1 MFPRLGAQL
10 ILTTAAVLLSASPAE
25 AENALTARQV
35 VERIK
40 SRLGVPWEAKTIDTF
55 KAGDP
60 DAKVTGI
67 ATTFLATQSVLER
80 AAARGLNLI
89 ITHEPTFYN
98 HRDETRQLEGDPIY
112 EAKRRFIERH
122 GLVVWRF
129 HDHWHRRRPD
139 GILEGVVRKLGW
151 QDYQRKDEPRL
162 FTIPETTA
170 GRLTETLRLAYGR
183 AAIRLVG
190 DPGMKCTRVAVAPG
204 AAGSKTHIAALRRDD
219 VEVLIVG
226 EAREWETVEYVRD
239 AAAQGKRKA
248 LILLGHVISEEPGME
263 NCARWLRTFI
273 TEVPVEFI
281 PAGDPFWQP

>member
-1 MFPRLGAQL
+1 MFARVGVRP
-10 ILTTAAVLLSASPAE
+10 ILTTAAILLAASPA
-25 AENALTARQV
+25 AAGNALTARQV
-35 VERIK
+35 IERIK
-40 SRLGVPWEAKTIDTF
+40 DRLGVAWSADTVDTF
-55 KAGDP
+55 KAGSP
-60 DAKVTGI
+60 DTKVTGV
-67 ATTFLATQSVLER
+67 AVTFLATHSVLER

-98 HRDETRQLEGDPIY
+98 HRDETRQLEGDPVY
-112 EAKRRFIERH
+112 EAKRRFIEKH

-151 QDYQRKDEPRL
+151 QDYQRRDEPRL
-162 FTIPETTA
+162 FTIPETTV
-170 GRLTETLRLAYGR
+170 GRLAETLRLAYGR
-183 AAIRLVG
+183 AAIRVVG
-190 DPGMKCTRVAVAPG
+190 DPGMKCSRVALAPG
-204 AAGSKTHIAALRRDD
+204 AAGSRTHIRALRRDD

-263 NCARWLRTFI
+263 NCARWLRGFI
-273 TEVPVEFI
+273 TEAPVEFV

>member
-1 MFPRLGAQL
+1 MIPKRVSFASL
-10 ILTTAAVLLSASPAE
+10 AAAALLSTFPAA
-25 AENALTARQV
+25 AEDSLTARQV

-40 SRLGVPWEAKTIDTF
+40 SHLGVAWEAKTIDTF

-60 DAKVTGI
+60 DARVTGI

-98 HRDETRQLEGDPIY
+98 HRDETRQFEGDPVY

-151 QDYQRKDEPRL
+151 QGYQRKDEPRL

-170 GRLTETLRLAYGR
+170 GQLAESLRLAYGR

-190 DPGMKCTRVAVAPG
+190 DPGMRCSRIAVVPG
-204 AAGSKTHIAALRRDD
+204 AAGSSVHIRALRRDD
-219 VEVLIVG
+219 VEVLIAG

-239 AAAQGKRKA
+239 AAAQGERKA

-273 TEVPVEFI
+273 TEAPVEFL